1 MARSKNTKKDRI
13 LGDMKAIRGNDRKAH
28 FESGGSRESWR
39 GRHMV
44 VPDKRKAANKRA
56 CRSGVAD

>member
-28 FESGGSRESWR
+28 FESGGSLESWR